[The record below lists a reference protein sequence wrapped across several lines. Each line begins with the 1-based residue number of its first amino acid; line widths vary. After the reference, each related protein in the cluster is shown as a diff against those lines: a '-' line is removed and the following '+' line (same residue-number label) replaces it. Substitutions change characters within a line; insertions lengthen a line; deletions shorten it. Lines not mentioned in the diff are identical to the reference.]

1 MGCELGWAD
10 CLNQDL
16 QDFANFGMGGA
27 PLAQGRWYECLTRDH
42 ESLREIGG
50 GGCLRVH
57 GGQLTTAAVV
67 GTGDNL
73 TLEEQIGG
81 HGGQLAVSAA
91 AGAGG
96 GGWRRVGRCAM
107 GRGVLPRRG
116 ISKGILYSGII
127 FAIRHSFCAS
137 IVY

>member
-1 MGCELGWAD
+1 MACG
-10 CLNQDL
+10 CLNQEL
-16 QDFANFGMGGA
+16 QDFGNFGMGGA

-42 ESLREIGG
+42 ESLREIGD
-50 GGCLRVH
+50 GGCLRVQ

-107 GRGVLPRRG
+107 GRGVPPRRG

-127 FAIRHSFCAS
+127 FPIRHFFCAS